1 MRNYLIFWSLIL
13 TFLFWGCLNLEMET
27 FVAADGSGSAII
39 HYWTDL
45 EILYSDTSTS
55 NIFSFNENIIK
66 ENFSSDEVEVKSV
79 KVWENKADTT
89 FHAEVKIVFDDIN
102 NLNSTA
108 FYKDYEFSF
117 KDGAVGQKIF
127 EQKIQGSKL
136 LFGNKNNYHFKF
148 IYHFPGSII
157 TDNADHRKNN
167 TLIWNFTLDQFQTDK
182 TLTATIKVPDSSISQ
197 FLIPSLIII
206 LILLW
211 ILLFLRRKRKK
222 SED

>member
-27 FVAADGSGSAII
+27 FIAADGSGSAII

-45 EILYSDTSTS
+45 EILYSDTSST
-55 NIFSFNENIIK
+55 NIFSFNEDIIK
-66 ENFSSDEVEVKSV
+66 KNFSSDEVEVKSV
-79 KVWENKADTT
+79 KVWENKSDTS
-89 FHAEVKIVFDDIN
+89 FHAEIKIVFDDIN

-127 EQKIQGSKL
+127 QQKIKGSKL
-136 LFGNKNNYHFKF
+136 LIGNKNNYQFKF

-157 TDNADHRKNN
+157 TDNADQRKNN

-182 TLTATIKVPDSSISQ
+182 TLTATIKVPDSSIYQ
-197 FLIPSLIII
+197 YLIPFLIII
-206 LILLW
+206 LVLLW
-211 ILLFLRRKRKK
+211 IFLLVRRKRKK